1 MIPTIMEFGLC
12 ILDWKP
18 QLKFEFEIANL
29 KTRNM
34 NEQKKTKRKKRFSA
48 PGLISPPPSAHLGQ
62 STHCSPS
69 PRHVSDLWGLPL
81 GSSPTSCSAQQNVVG
96 AAGIRVMISS

>member
-1 MIPTIMEFGLC
+1 
-12 ILDWKP
+12 
-18 QLKFEFEIANL
+18 
-29 KTRNM
+29 M

>member
-1 MIPTIMEFGLC
+1 MDLHKSVLGIKCFPFSLC

-34 NEQKKTKRKKRFSA
+34 NEQKKTKRKKKVLCSWADF
-48 PGLISPPPSAHLGQ
+48 
-62 STHCSPS
+62 SPS
-69 PRHVSDLWGLPL
+69 LGPSRPIDPQQPIPAPRL
-81 GSSPTSCSAQQNVVG
+81 
-96 AAGIRVMISS
+96 

>member
-1 MIPTIMEFGLC
+1 MIPFYATIMEFGLC

-34 NEQKKTKRKKRFSA
+34 NEQKKKRFSP

-69 PRHVSDLWGLPL
+69 PRHVSDLWGPPL
-81 GSSPTSCSAQQNVVG
+81 GSSPTSCGAQQNAVG
-96 AAGIRVMISS
+96 AAGIRAMISS

>member
-1 MIPTIMEFGLC
+1 MIPFYATIMEFGLC

-34 NEQKKTKRKKRFSA
+34 NEQKKTKRNKKGS
-48 PGLISPPPSAHLGQ
+48 LLLG
-62 STHCSPS
+62 
-69 PRHVSDLWGLPL
+69 
-81 GSSPTSCSAQQNVVG
+81 
-96 AAGIRVMISS
+96 